1 MALIRD
7 SRWANPLREGRFDE
21 FNRMAATEP
30 PDLRDADLRML
41 DLRQA
46 DLSRADLRGAYLR
59 NADLRGLDLSGASMD
74 GASLH
79 DAKVA
84 GVLFPAALPAEEISL
99 SLTSGTRMRAG

>member
-7 SRWANPLREGRFDE
+7 SKLGILLREGQFEE
-21 FNRMAATEP
+21 FNRLAAQEP
-30 PDLRDADLRML
+30 PDLRNADLRML

-46 DLSRADLRGAYLR
+46 NLTHADLRGAYMR
-59 NADLRGLDLSGASMD
+59 NADLRGLDLSEASLE

-84 GVLFPAALPAEEISL
+84 GVLFPGALSAQEIHL
-99 SLTSGTRMRAG
+99 SLTFGTRMRVR